1 VTVTLPSDAFRLLA
15 SRPHEPLR
23 TFHPRRSPLSQDR
36 QDALEHLWPVLGFS
50 IHDPEHPY
58 PTTPDGLLDT
68 VALFGREAPLV
79 VEIGSGMGETTAAM
93 AAADPGRDYLALEA
107 HLPGIASLLGFV
119 GGLGLSNVRVGHGD
133 ALELLRRAVAPE
145 SLDAVHVYF
154 PDPWPKNKHHKR
166 RLIQPSHVDLLRS
179 RLRVGGTLH
188 CATDWRPYAEQM
200 RDVLAADPDL
210 TSSGLVARP
219 AHRPVTKFE
228 QRGLD
233 LGHAVHDVV
242 ARRTR

>member
-1 VTVTLPSDAFRLLA
+1 VTLPSDAFRLTA
-15 SRPHEPLR
+15 IRAHEPLR
-23 TFHPRRSPLSQDR
+23 TYHPRRSPLSQDR
-36 QDALEHLWPVLGFS
+36 EDSLETYWPQFGFS
-50 IHDPEHPY
+50 VHDAEHPY
-58 PTTPDGLLDT
+58 PTTPDGRLDT
-68 VALFGREAPLV
+68 VALFGREAPVV

-119 GGLGLSNVRVGHGD
+119 GQAGLTNVRVGHGD
-133 ALELLRRAVAPE
+133 ALDLLRRVVAPD

-166 RLIQPSHVDLLRS
+166 RLIQATHVDLLRS

-188 CATDWRPYAEQM
+188 CATDWLDYAEQM
-200 RDVLAADPDL
+200 RDVLEADSDL
-210 TSSGLVARP
+210 ESSGLVARP

-233 LGHAVHDVV
+233 LGHVVHDVI
-242 ARRTR
+242 ARRIR